1 MCILIY
7 LGNILFLKKGDN
19 FDNNVN
25 FFFKQ
30 FVLFFL
36 NILCLYRNIES
47 YSYVDCVEIM
57 YLNILYDILI
67 VKKFLILNYVLN
79 VFVGK

>member
-1 MCILIY
+1 MLI
-7 LGNILFLKKGDN
+7 
-19 FDNNVN
+19 
-25 FFFKQ
+25 FFFRYMQ

>member
-1 MCILIY
+1 MLI
-7 LGNILFLKKGDN
+7 
-19 FDNNVN
+19 
-25 FFFKQ
+25 FFFRYMQ

-47 YSYVDCVEIM
+47 YSYVDCVEN
-57 YLNILYDILI
+57 YVFNSLNILYDILI